1 MALVFMVQSRS
12 LSCSHPTGAP
22 AEFWED
28 PSPTGR
34 CVPVSHPAAEGG
46 FQRGMEMLRVGQRC
60 CGLNY
65 RGLGLWGTG
74 EHPHWVM
81 PWGWQW
87 WRGRCHPPS
96 LPPCGWIA
104 SSQLLLPEWLHRGIR
119 STREHGPDPEM
130 SPVPAAATRHPCT
143 CSWWPVCAAA
153 RTILPHFPCPGLSSR
168 LRLSQGWIRSAARQS
183 VGGERRSRLGNTKQ

>member
-1 MALVFMVQSRS
+1 MLWFELSGFGVVGDWRASSLGHAMGLAMVAWPMS
-12 LSCSHPTGAP
+12 
-22 AEFWED
+22 
-28 PSPTGR
+28 
-34 CVPVSHPAAEGG
+34 
-46 FQRGMEMLRVGQRC
+46 
-60 CGLNY
+60 
-65 RGLGLWGTG
+65 
-74 EHPHWVM
+74 
-81 PWGWQW
+81 
-87 WRGRCHPPS
+87 PS

-104 SSQLLLPEWLHRGIR
+104 SSQLLLPEWLHRGAEH
-119 STREHGPDPEM
+119 REHGPDPEM